1 MRGVPEKSNFSA
13 VNGDLGRAL
22 SPREAEV
29 LALLPLGLTNP
40 QIAARLRVTVHAVK
54 FHLTGIY
61 RKLGV
66 ANRAE
71 ATAAYL
77 TRMDR
82 ADVPGGLE

>member
-1 MRGVPEKSNFSA
+1 MGGVAQESHLSA
-13 VNGDLGRAL
+13 VNDDIGRAL
-22 SPREAEV
+22 SPRETEV
-29 LALLPLGLTNP
+29 LALLPLGLTNSE
-40 QIAARLRVTVHAVK
+40 IAAQLRVTVHAVK
-54 FHLTGIY
+54 FHLAGIY

-82 ADVPGGLE
+82 AGVPGGLE